1 MAETEGRIV
10 WRREWLAGAIAV
22 DHASKSG
29 NEAREAEFVRLLTSH
44 QRDIYFY
51 VRSLVLDLD
60 EVEEVVQNTNLVL
73 WEKRAQFETGRDF
86 RPWAFQVARHKVSEH
101 RAQHKRGC
109 IRFSDVLIDELAL
122 QSPQCAKVDSNLTD
136 DLRRCVAQLPTRD
149 RELLDQRYSSL
160 ASCESIAEAV
170 GRPIRWVYNSLNRI
184 RQELMDCM
192 AQHTNAW
199 RDR

>member
-1 MAETEGRIV
+1 M
-10 WRREWLAGAIAV
+10 
-22 DHASKSG
+22 SK

-51 VRSLVLDLD
+51 VRSLVLDLG

-86 RPWAFQVARHKVSEH
+86 RPWAFQIARHKVSEQ
-101 RAQHKRGC
+101 RAQYKRNSV
-109 IRFSDVLIDELAL
+109 RFSDALIDELAL
-122 QSPQCAKVDSNLTD
+122 QSPQHAKVDNELTD
-136 DLRRCVAQLPTRD
+136 DLRRCIAQLPARD
-149 RELLDQRYSSL
+149 RELLNQRYSSL
-160 ASCESIAEAV
+160 ASCERIAKAV
-170 GRPIRWVYNSLNRI
+170 GRPIRWVYNTLNRI